1 MNRTPELGRRSDLAQ
16 VVDGGIR
23 PAGQPVEA
31 QDELQRPGLVAN
43 AEDDRIRPVVPS
55 SAQE

>member
-1 MNRTPELGRRSDLAQ
+1 MVLVSVRVEDLAQ